1 MSAWGS
7 SLHDAEIVAMEK
19 HREPR
24 ALSLRLRMHDG
35 TSAAMWFTDVVGWE
49 LSPFREQN
57 VLFDVHAWSASAE
70 GTKER
75 CEELELPQPWVDAIL
90 NGGSNLY
97 ELDASVGLGGYV
109 VAGNAEVRTQKAT
122 L

>member
-7 SLHDAEIVAMEK
+7 SLHDAEIVAVES

-24 ALSLRLRMHDG
+24 ALSLRLRMHD
-35 TSAAMWFTDVVGWE
+35 SASAVMWFTDVVGWE

-57 VLFDVHAWSASAE
+57 VLFDVHAWSASDV

-75 CEELELPQPWVDAIL
+75 CEEFELPQVWAEAIL
-90 NGGSNLY
+90 HGASNLY

-109 VAGNAEVRTQKAT
+109 VAGNAEVR
-122 L
+122 